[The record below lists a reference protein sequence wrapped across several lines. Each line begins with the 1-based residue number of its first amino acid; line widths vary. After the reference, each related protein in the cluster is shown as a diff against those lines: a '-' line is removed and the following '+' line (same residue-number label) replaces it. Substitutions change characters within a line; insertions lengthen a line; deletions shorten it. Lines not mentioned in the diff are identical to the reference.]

1 MFLFAAKDGFRYVEI
16 IWYHHDCDLPAI
28 AELQQQN
35 GLRLSSRTAIVSL
48 PFVTLNIQEYLH
60 EVRQSLQIAKQLG
73 MSGVALHSN
82 VIAADG
88 AAAVT
93 FPQDSNTAN
102 KLFAEHDTSTAVQKN
117 LEACSDFL
125 QDKE

>member
-1 MFLFAAKDGFRYVEI
+1 
-16 IWYHHDCDLPAI
+16 
-28 AELQQQN
+28 
-35 GLRLSSRTAIVSL
+35 
-48 PFVTLNIQEYLH
+48 VTLNIQEYLH

-88 AAAVT
+88 AAADA